1 MQLAALKPGGV
12 VIAQEYRVNKRIR
25 AREVRL
31 IDADGAQLGIVPL
44 REALKIAEER
54 GLDLVEVASNAKP
67 PVCRIMD
74 YGKFKYQQSKKHTHR
89 KTIEV
94 KEVKVRPQI
103 DKDKNDLEL
112 KIKHIVRFL
121 EAGNKAKVTMF
132 FRGRE
137 IVRPELGMKVF
148 HRIIERLDDQY
159 NIENRPRLEGK
170 SITMIVAPK

>member
-1 MQLAALKPGGV
+1 LQLAALKPGGV

-103 DKDKNDLEL
+103 DKNDLEL